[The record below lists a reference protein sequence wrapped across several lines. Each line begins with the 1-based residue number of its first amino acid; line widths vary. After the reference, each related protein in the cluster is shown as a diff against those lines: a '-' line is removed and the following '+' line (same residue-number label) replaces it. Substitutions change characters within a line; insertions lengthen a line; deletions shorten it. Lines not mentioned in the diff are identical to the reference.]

1 MPPLAGWTLNVTG
14 FVGKSAA
21 LDAVMRFLVND
32 FFIPLLICLIMLI
45 LWLGQRDLLKRDRL
59 QRNVMNAAVAI
70 GISALFVKI
79 INAWTNPWP
88 RPFLV
93 DNAVIRESARH
104 AAETIFYFPHDP
116 TFPSNGATIAFAAA
130 TGVWFGNRT
139 AGAIIYVLATLW
151 AIARFY
157 AGVHFF
163 VDVAGGAVLGI
174 LTALFIS
181 KVFMPRVEPFTTW
194 VMKLCRLLYL
204 A

>member
-1 MPPLAGWTLNVTG
+1 MPPLAGWTLTVTG
-14 FVGKSAA
+14 FVGKSTV
-21 LDAVMRFLVND
+21 LDEVMSFLVND
-32 FFIPLLICLIMLI
+32 FFIPLLICLILLI

-59 QRNVMNAAVAI
+59 QRHVMNASVAI
-70 GISALFVKI
+70 GISALFVLI
-79 INAWTNPWP
+79 TNAWINPWP

-93 DNAVIRESARH
+93 DDVVIRESARR

-116 TFPSNGATIAFAAA
+116 SFPSNGATIAFAAA

-139 AGAIIYVLATLW
+139 AGTIIYVLATLW
-151 AIARFY
+151 AVARFY

-163 VDVAGGAVLGI
+163 VDILGAAALGI

-181 KVFMPRVEPFTTW
+181 KVFMPRVEPFVTW

>member
-14 FVGKSAA
+14 FVGKSPA
-21 LDAVMRFLVND
+21 LDHVMRLLVND
-32 FFIPLLICLIMLI
+32 FFIPLVICLVMLA
-45 LWLGQRDLLKRDRL
+45 LWLGYSDRIKRVYMQRT
-59 QRNVMNAAVAI
+59 VMYAAVSI
-70 GISALFVKI
+70 GISALVVKLINNFV
-79 INAWTNPWP
+79 NPWP

-93 DNAVIRESARH
+93 NDAVIRESARR

-130 TGVWFGNRT
+130 TGVWLGNRW
-139 AGAIIYVLATLW
+139 AGAILYVLATLW
-151 AIARFY
+151 AVARFY
-157 AGVHFF
+157 AGIHFF
-163 VDVAGGAVLGI
+163 VDVAGGAVVGI

-181 KVFMPRVEPFTTW
+181 KIFMPRVEPFPTW

>member
-1 MPPLAGWTLNVTG
+1 MPPLAGWTLTVTG
-14 FVGKSAA
+14 FVGKAPA
-21 LDAVMRFLVND
+21 LDHVMRLLVND
-32 FFIPLLICLIMLI
+32 FFIPLVICLIMLV
-45 LWLGQRDLLKRDRL
+45 LWLGHSDRIKRDRL
-59 QRNVMNAAVAI
+59 QRTVMNAAVAI
-70 GISALFVKI
+70 GISALVVKL
-79 INAWTNPWP
+79 INAFMNPWP

-93 DNAVIRESARH
+93 DDSVIRESARR

-130 TGVWFGNRT
+130 TGVWLGNRT
-139 AGAIIYVLATLW
+139 AGAILYVLATLW

-163 VDVAGGAVLGI
+163 VDVAGGAAIGI

-181 KVFMPRVEPFTTW
+181 KIFMPRIEPWPTW
-194 VMKLCRLLYL
+194 VMNLCRSLYL